1 MAIDK
6 KLIHFKTKEN
16 FISQGVGSEE
26 NVTKPTEG
34 SEENGNAI
42 YGQLKGTSIV
52 FIKDSNEIWT
62 HGNLYKSVNWS
73 VLENTPSSDKSI
85 LILAE
90 NIDTNNR
97 TFPDEYLLDN
107 QTITEISE
115 LKLTPNDS
123 AVVLSGNSIKACFMM
138 VLSDQKYCIIGGISI
153 DGTNARLEN
162 NSLILLNTVL
172 LNYDADQYAVCL
184 VSSDS
189 NQLIDT
195 IQTPI

>member
-1 MAIDK
+1 M
-6 KLIHFKTKEN
+6 
-16 FISQGVGSEE
+16 
-26 NVTKPTEG
+26 
-34 SEENGNAI
+34 
-42 YGQLKGTSIV
+42 
-52 FIKDSNEIWT
+52 
-62 HGNLYKSVNWS
+62 
-73 VLENTPSSDKSI
+73 LENTPSSDKSI

-138 VLSDQKYCIIGGISI
+138 VLSDQKYCIIGEISI
-153 DGTNARLEN
+153 DGTDARLEN

-172 LNYDADQYAVCL
+172 LNYNADQYAVCL

>member
-1 MAIDK
+1 M
-6 KLIHFKTKEN
+6 
-16 FISQGVGSEE
+16 
-26 NVTKPTEG
+26 
-34 SEENGNAI
+34 
-42 YGQLKGTSIV
+42 
-52 FIKDSNEIWT
+52 
-62 HGNLYKSVNWS
+62 
-73 VLENTPSSDKSI
+73 LENTPSSDKSI

-138 VLSDQKYCIIGGISI
+138 VLSDQKYCIKGEISI

-172 LNYDADQYAVCL
+172 LNYNADKYAVCL

-195 IQTPI
+195 IQTPIQ